1 MNYHHQ
7 PRHAFSQPTP
17 AVPTHNPKNLK
28 KFIIDHYHVSPSW
41 GQVIRSVNSS
51 RCIYK
56 YQKIINDRSI
66 MGWFNSTS
74 YGDRVCHNPT
84 SRCLVVRHLLDA
96 SWLPSGKRW
105 IQQVFNFNG
114 RSTLY
119 WVALLVVPFGCQAYL
134 PDLFRPVQS
143 PSSNTASN
151 PCSISRDLF
160 PIGTGQ
166 PGYLPISSSGTTRL
180 SSRLRSGHDS
190 CSVHISSTCAFYSLQ
205 TVLRGHW
212 PRPSTKRQTTT
223 QSPNDSPNGDNWE
236 KG

>member
-1 MNYHHQ
+1 MHLQ
-7 PRHAFSQPTP
+7 
-17 AVPTHNPKNLK
+17 
-28 KFIIDHYHVSPSW
+28 VSENNW
-41 GQVIRSVNSS
+41 RSHIG
-51 RCIYK
+51 R
-56 YQKIINDRSI
+56 
-66 MGWFNSTS
+66 FNSTS
-74 YGDRVCHNPT
+74 YGDRVCHKPT

-105 IQQVFNFNG
+105 VQQVLNFNG

-119 WVALLVVPFGCQAYL
+119 WVVLLVVLFKCQAYL

-143 PSSNTASN
+143 PSSNTANN

-160 PIGTGQ
+160 PIGTGP
-166 PGYLPISSSGTTRL
+166 PGYLPISSSGTPSL

-190 CSVHISSTCAFYSLQ
+190 CSVGSSSTSPFYSLR

-212 PRPSTKRQTTT
+212 PRPSTKRHTPN

-236 KG
+236 RG